1 MLDELARPLIPTSG
15 ERDAEHED
23 DSSSEHAQAP
33 ANEGDIARANPFV
46 WGLTIT
52 AGVSGLLFGYDTGV
66 ISSTLVS
73 IRDSLS
79 HRQLTTLD
87 KSLITSATS
96 FFALVASPITG
107 FLADALGRKKTI
119 LIASGLFIIGALL
132 QALAATVWTMVF
144 GRSVV
149 GLAIGSAATVV
160 PTYIAELAPSA
171 FRGRLVVVLVLLI
184 TGGQVVAYIVGWAL
198 SENEAGW
205 RWMVGLGAVPAA
217 CQLGMLGLM
226 PETSRWLVK
235 RGRNDEAI
243 AVLQKVF
250 GGRGKEEASQ
260 AMVAA
265 TLYRIQEEHREEQA
279 AVAALATGRGAE
291 SSRWTSRSGIRSLH
305 NLFTIGR
312 NRRALAI
319 ACALQGFQN
328 LSGFNCLMVRLMV
341 VALISCRLTG
351 GAVFFRDNL
360 FSCRL
365 PIPHPDLSQHR
376 HYQFPLHC
384 RGVQGHRQR
393 WPSSDVALL
402 DTIHVFGIDCLCC
415 HVQPHRS
422 APQLR
427 RGHKDKRD
435 E

>member
-15 ERDAEHED
+15 EPDADHED
-23 DSSSEHAQAP
+23 DTTSRHTHAP
-33 ANEGDIARANPFV
+33 ADEGDIARANPFV

-96 FFALVASPITG
+96 FFALIASPITG

-119 LIASGLFIIGALL
+119 LLASGLFVIGALL
-132 QALAATVWTMVF
+132 QASAVTVWTMVL

-149 GLAIGSAATVV
+149 GLAIGAAATVV

-217 CQLGMLGLM
+217 CQLGMLGFM
-226 PETSRWLVK
+226 PETSRWLVRK
-235 RGRNDEAI
+235 GRNDEAR
-243 AVLQKVF
+243 AVLRKVF
-250 GGRGKEEASQ
+250 GGHGKEETIQS
-260 AMVAA
+260 MVAA

-279 AVAALATGRGAE
+279 AVAAVDPGQGAK
-291 SSRWTSRSGIRSLH
+291 SSRWTSGSGIRSLH
-305 NLFTIGR
+305 NLFVIGR

-319 ACALQGFQN
+319 ACTLQGFQN
-328 LSGFNCLMVRLMV
+328 LSGFNCLMVRSVV

-351 GAVFFRDNL
+351 SAVFLRDNL

-365 PIPHPDLSQHR
+365 PITHPDLSQHR
-376 HYQFPLHC
+376 HYQFPLHR
-384 RGVQGHRQR
+384 RGVQGY
-393 WPSSDVALL
+393 
-402 DTIHVFGIDCLCC
+402 
-415 HVQPHRS
+415 
-422 APQLR
+422 
-427 RGHKDKRD
+427 
-435 E
+435 